1 MSQTNTPIH
10 PFRIF
15 GVSGIITVATLIAV
29 WVFMG
34 PQAALLAAILCVI
47 EITFS
52 FDNAIINARVLKT
65 LSPFWQQLF
74 LTVGILIAVFGMRL
88 VFPIAL
94 VAITSGIDWQ
104 SVINMALNNPAAY
117 QEAIEGAK
125 PLITSF
131 GGSFL
136 LMLGLHFFFDWHRKT
151 YWLPFEKNLTALRSN
166 WLPAV
171 ITLLVIVGFTL
182 IPDHPDPR
190 GALIAGVIGV
200 LTYLIVHGL
209 SEAVSNKK
217 DMASTKHKVGL
228 AAFWTFLYLEVLDA
242 SFSLDGVIGA
252 FAVTSD
258 VIIIAAGLGV
268 GAFWVRSLTI
278 YMVRKGVLDEYKFLE
293 HGAHYTIT
301 ILALIMLSSLF
312 IHLPEV
318 VPGLMG
324 IIIIALSIYASVR
337 AKREVA

>member
-1 MSQTNTPIH
+1 MSG
-10 PFRIF
+10 F
-15 GVSGIITVATLIAV
+15 ITLATLIAV

-74 LTVGILIAVFGMRL
+74 LTVGVLIAVFGMRL

-94 VAITSGIDWQ
+94 VAVTAGISWQ
-104 SVINMALNNPAAY
+104 SVIDLALNQPAAY
-117 QEAIEGAK
+117 QTAIESAK
-125 PLITSF
+125 PIITAF

-136 LMLGLHFFFDWHRKT
+136 LMLALHFLFDQKRKT
-151 YWLPFEKNLTALRSN
+151 FWLPFELPLVRMKSH

-171 ITLLVIVGFTL
+171 ITLMLTIGLALV
-182 IPDHPDPR
+182 PNHPDAR
-190 GALIAGVIGV
+190 GALMAGIVG
-200 LTYLIVHGL
+200 LMTYLVMHGL
-209 SEAVSNKK
+209 SEAVSHNKTLT
-217 DMASTKHKVGL
+217 SSKHKVGL

-278 YMVRKGVLDEYKFLE
+278 YMVRKGTLDHYRYLE
-293 HGAHYTIT
+293 HGAHYTIFL
-301 ILALIMLSSLF
+301 LAIFMLVSLF
-312 IHLPEV
+312 VHLPEAF
-318 VPGLMG
+318 PG
-324 IIIIALSIYASVR
+324 IIGIVIIGLSVYSSIKAR
-337 AKREVA
+337 KREKRIDGSAH

>member
-1 MSQTNTPIH
+1 
-10 PFRIF
+10 
-15 GVSGIITVATLIAV
+15 
-29 WVFMG
+29 MG

-52 FDNAIINARVLKT
+52 FDNAIINARILKT

-88 VFPIAL
+88 VFPILL
-94 VAITSGIDWQ
+94 VSLTANIDWR
-104 SVINMALNNPAAY
+104 SVIDMALNQPEMY
-117 QEAIEGAK
+117 HQAIEGAK

-136 LMLGLHFFFDWHRKT
+136 LMLGLHFLFDKHRKIF
-151 YWLPFEKNLTALRSN
+151 WLPFERTLTGLNSN

-171 ITLLVIVGFTL
+171 ITLLVSAGIVL

-190 GALIAGVIGV
+190 GSLLAAIIGLV
-200 LTYLIVHGL
+200 TYLVVHGL
-209 SEAVSNKK
+209 SEAVSHSER
-217 DMASTKHKVGL
+217 MESVTQKVGL

-242 SFSLDGVIGA
+242 SFSLDSVIGA

-258 VIIIAAGLGV
+258 VVIIAAGLGV

-278 YMVRKGVLDEYKFLE
+278 YMVRKGLLDTYKFLD
-293 HGAHYTIT
+293 HGAHYTI
-301 ILALIMLSSLF
+301 IVLAVIMLVSLF
-312 IHLPEV
+312 LHIPEV
-318 VPGLMG
+318 LPGVAGLLIVG
-324 IIIIALSIYASVR
+324 ASVASSIIARRKGKQGSGSSH
-337 AKREVA
+337 

>member
-1 MSQTNTPIH
+1 MPTPNARLH

-15 GVSGIITVATLIAV
+15 GVSGFITLATLV
-29 WVFMG
+29 LVYVFMG
-34 PQAALLAAILCVI
+34 PQAALLAAILCII

-52 FDNAIINARVLKT
+52 FDNAIINARVLRT

-94 VAITSGIDWQ
+94 VAITAGIDWR
-104 SVINMALNNPAAY
+104 SVIDMALNNPDAY

-136 LMLGLHFFFDWHRKT
+136 LMLGLHFFFDWHRKV
-151 YWLPFEKNLTALRSN
+151 YWLPFEKNLTDLRSN

-171 ITLLVIVGFTL
+171 ITLLVIVGL
-182 IPDHPDPR
+182 AVMPDHPDPR
-190 GALIAGVIGV
+190 GALIAGVVGI

-209 SEAVSNKK
+209 SEAVSSSK
-217 DMASTKHKVGL
+217 DMSSTKHKVGL

-278 YMVRKGVLDEYKFLE
+278 YMVRKGVLDEYKYLE

-301 ILALIMLSSLF
+301 LLAIIMLGSLF
-312 IHLPEV
+312 FHLPEV
-318 VPGLMG
+318 IPGVTG
-324 IIIIALSIYASVR
+324 IVVIGLSIYASIR
-337 AKREVA
+337 AKRRAT

>member
-1 MSQTNTPIH
+1 MANSAH

-15 GVSGIITVATLIAV
+15 GFSGAITLLTLVLV
-29 WVFMG
+29 WIFMG
-34 PQAALLAAILCVI
+34 PQAAVLAAILCVI

-88 VFPIAL
+88 VFPIAI
-94 VAITSGIDWQ
+94 VAATTSLNWQ
-104 SVINMALNNPAAY
+104 DVLNLALNDPDRYAHAL
-117 QEAIEGAK
+117 EGAA
-125 PLITSF
+125 PLITAF

-136 LMLGLHFFFDWHRKT
+136 MMLGLHFFFDWQRKVT
-151 YWLPFEKNLTALRSN
+151 WLPLEKPLIKMHSN

-171 ITLLVIVGFTL
+171 ITLFTL
-182 IPDHPDPR
+182 IGVVVIPEHPAPR
-190 GALIAGVIGV
+190 NALIAGIAGIV
-200 LTYLIVHGL
+200 TYLVVHGL
-209 SEAVSNKK
+209 SEAIGHNKSLTG
-217 DMASTKHKVGL
+217 AKHKVGL

-242 SFSLDGVIGA
+242 SFSFDGVIGA

-278 YMVRKGVLDEYKFLE
+278 YMVRKQILDHYKFLE
-293 HGAHYTIT
+293 HGAHYTIVLLS
-301 ILALIMLSSLF
+301 IIMLVSVF

-318 VPGLMG
+318 VPGLLG
-324 IIIIALSIYASVR
+324 IGVIGASVYASIRQRRRRLV
-337 AKREVA
+337 

>member
-1 MSQTNTPIH
+1 MANSTH
-10 PFRIF
+10 PLRIF
-15 GVSGIITVATLIAV
+15 GVSGAITLITLIVV

-34 PQAALLAAILCVI
+34 PQAAMLAAILCVI

-88 VFPIAL
+88 VFPIAI
-94 VAITSGIDWQ
+94 VAATTSLDWQ
-104 SVINMALNNPAAY
+104 QVLNLALNDPTKYAHAL
-117 QEAIEGAK
+117 EGAT
-125 PLITSF
+125 PLITAF

-136 LMLGLHFFFDWHRKT
+136 MMLGLHFFFDWQRT
-151 YWLPFEKNLTALRSN
+151 VTWLALEKPLLKMHSN

-171 ITLLVIVGFTL
+171 ITLLVLIGIVI
-182 IPDHPDPR
+182 IPEHPDWR
-190 GALIAGVIGV
+190 SALVAGISGIV
-200 LTYLIVHGL
+200 TYLVVHGL
-209 SEAVSNKK
+209 SEAVGHSK
-217 DMASTKHKVGL
+217 SLTGVKHKVGL

-242 SFSLDGVIGA
+242 SFSFDGVIGA

-278 YMVRKGVLDEYKFLE
+278 YMVRKQVLDQYKFLE
-293 HGAHYTIT
+293 HGAHYTIL
-301 ILALIMLSSLF
+301 ILSIIMLLSVF
-312 IHLPEV
+312 FHLPEV
-318 VPGLMG
+318 VPGLLG
-324 IIIIALSIYASVR
+324 ISVIGASVYASIR
-337 AKREVA
+337 HHRRSLP